1 MVGLDMKKEALPFW
15 GLFFCD
21 MMVSLSSKWLSHSW
35 HYLILGF
42 SFHQRPWWFQSVSQF
57 SHSVVYDSLQP
68 HGLQHAK
75 LPCLSPSPGVCS
87 KSCPSSGWCHP
98 TIWSSV
104 IPFSSCLQSFPALGT
119 FPMSQFFPSSGQ
131 SIGASASVS
140 VLQMNIQDWSP
151 LGLTGLIFL
160 MI

>member
-1 MVGLDMKKEALPFW
+1 MWCNQTGRVNNPFS
-15 GLFFCD
+15 GGTGYEKGGFAFLGTFSCD
-21 MMVSLSSKWLSHSW
+21 IMVSLSSKWLSHSW
-35 HYLILGF
+35 CYLILGF

-57 SHSVVYDSLQP
+57 SCSVVYDSLQP

-87 KSCPSSGWCHP
+87 KSCPLGGWCHP

-104 IPFSSCLQSFPALGT
+104 VPFSSCLQSFPALGT

-131 SIGASASVS
+131 SIGASSSA
-140 VLQMNIQDWSP
+140 
-151 LGLTGLIFL
+151 
-160 MI
+160 